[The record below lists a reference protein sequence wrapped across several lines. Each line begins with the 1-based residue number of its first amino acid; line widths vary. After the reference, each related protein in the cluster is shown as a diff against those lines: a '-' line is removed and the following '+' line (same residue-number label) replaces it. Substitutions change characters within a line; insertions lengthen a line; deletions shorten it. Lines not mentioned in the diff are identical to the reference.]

1 MPSSELLTLPARSP
15 MTKPATAADALDD
28 AVVALEARDAL
39 AGITA
44 AARASSAAL
53 ADAVEALD
61 ELGDTLDKHLE
72 AHDAAIEELETA
84 TRQAGAAMTATAK
97 ALAQLET
104 GARRPTSED

>member
-1 MPSSELLTLPARSP
+1 MRPSSLSR
-15 MTKPATAADALDD
+15 PAT
-28 AVVALEARDAL
+28 RWP
-39 AGITA
+39 
-44 AARASSAAL
+44 ASPPPPA